1 MSSKWKSLCLGG
13 SSSNA
18 TFLPLLNP
26 LSQEKTSV
34 EKENLT
40 NPRSR
45 KYVSGFD
52 CVIRTAFSPMLDQ
65 NNQPLQCEAKC
76 LEMIGINQDLMGAAR
91 REEDFSEF
99 HDLCSSF
106 MEKGLI

>member
-1 MSSKWKSLCLGG
+1 MEILCLGG

-18 TFLPLLNP
+18 TFLPLLKP
-26 LSQEKTSV
+26 VSQDKTSV
-34 EKENLT
+34 KKENLT

-45 KYVSGFD
+45 KYVSGLD

-65 NNQPLQCEAKC
+65 NNQPLQC
-76 LEMIGINQDLMGAAR
+76 LEMIGVYWDLMGAAR
-91 REEDFSEF
+91 QEVDFSEF